1 MFSPLEQIHI
11 FRPMTMDHSEV
22 DAMLDLST
30 YYKHIDGLQRL
41 TGACSLVDTKRK
53 KRIPVVDQ

>member
-1 MFSPLEQIHI
+1 MFSPLEQIQT

-30 YYKHIDGLQRL
+30 Y
-41 TGACSLVDTKRK
+41 
-53 KRIPVVDQ
+53 